1 MKVVSFLV
9 LCLSLCFVSLTGCGG
24 SGETQVIEAPQVEE
38 ADPSMGDMDED
49 EYNNAMNQSISGQG
63 E

>member
-1 MKVVSFLV
+1 MKVLSFLF

-24 SGETQVIEAPQVEE
+24 GGESQVIEAPATPEE
-38 ADPSMGDMDED
+38 SDPTMGDMDED
-49 EYNNAMNQSISGQG
+49 EYNNAMNQSVSGQ